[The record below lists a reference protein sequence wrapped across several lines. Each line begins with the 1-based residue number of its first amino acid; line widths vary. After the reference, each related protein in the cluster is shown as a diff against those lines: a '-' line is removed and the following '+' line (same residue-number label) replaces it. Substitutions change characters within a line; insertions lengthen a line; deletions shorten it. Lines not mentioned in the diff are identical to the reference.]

1 MVNYNNCKIYKIEP
15 IEITNTNDIYWSYN
29 KKIFMFKISRT

>member
-15 IEITNTNDIYWSYN
+15 IEVTNTNDIYILELQQKNIYLQD
-29 KKIFMFKISRT
+29 

>member
-15 IEITNTNDIYWSYN
+15 IEIININDIYILELQQKNIYVQD
-29 KKIFMFKISRT
+29 

>member
-15 IEITNTNDIYWSYN
+15 IESNELNDIYRRY
-29 KKIFMFKISRT
+29 KK